1 MGSKE
6 QLAADTTV
14 KALTAAHEETKGKIV
29 FVTSEF
35 GSENAEALV
44 DFFEV
49 DPKSK
54 DVQVCVIAVEKLSL
68 RNLSVIFCLSKLD
81 VYFGLS
87 TCTRN
92 HVAG

>member
-6 QLAADTTV
+6 QLTADSTV
-14 KALTAAHEETKGKIV
+14 SALKLAHDATKGKIV

-35 GSENAEALV
+35 GSDNSEALV

-54 DVQVCVIAVEKLSL
+54 DVKVQRHVRIFSVPFCNAV
-68 RNLSVIFCLSKLD
+68 
-81 VYFGLS
+81 
-87 TCTRN
+87 
-92 HVAG
+92 